1 MKAIAF
7 PHLKKVMN
15 LKFVNLLI
23 NGWAWDKASI
33 SCFYNLGIW
42 EIFQVSFNCKKI
54 HRLHNSG
61 CMQTCNYY
69 YSSNHSKVES
79 EEQIKLL
86 LNRALPS
93 WIGNQLIFTSTLI
106 ILGVSTFNTNMED
119 HGGHGV

>member
-1 MKAIAF
+1 MNNPSYLHILDYIKNFKWKLIAF

-33 SCFYNLGIW
+33 SCFYSLGIW

-61 CMQTCNYY
+61 CR
-69 YSSNHSKVES
+69 V
-79 EEQIKLL
+79 
-86 LNRALPS
+86 
-93 WIGNQLIFTSTLI
+93 
-106 ILGVSTFNTNMED
+106 
-119 HGGHGV
+119 